1 VNLGGFLFYII
12 LCKFLEIFLGKT
24 FVDSDF
30 YCNFAAEF
38 ESKTTKRQNSICVE
52 S

>member
-1 VNLGGFLFYII
+1 VNLGGFLFYIN
-12 LCKFLEIFLGKT
+12 LCKFLKRFLGKT

-30 YCNFAAEF
+30 CCNFAAEI
-38 ESKTTKRQNSICVE
+38 ESKTTKRQNSLCVE

>member
-12 LCKFLEIFLGKT
+12 LCKFLKRFFGKL

-30 YCNFAAEF
+30 CCNFAAEL
-38 ESKTTKRQNSICVE
+38 KTRTTKRQNSICVE